1 MKHFQFFEPKKKQAK
16 TPPSITFRVT
26 PDFFAKLE
34 KIAIDKGLGV
44 GPAARMLISERM
56 NELEKKAGE

>member
-44 GPAARMLISERM
+44 GPCGRMLINERM
-56 NELEKKAGE
+56 DEIEQKKG